1 MKKLAVFFPGIGYTV
16 EKPLMYYSRK
26 LAADEGFEVQLLPY
40 TGFPEKVKG
49 DSDRMAKSYQ
59 IALVQTREM
68 LSDVDFTAYETILFV
83 GKSIGTIAAAEI
95 AVQYGLHDRVHFV
108 LYTPLEETFRY
119 PLGNAVAFTGS
130 ADPWVKEGVIS
141 ELCEEQSIPCHVIPL
156 ANHSLGTGRV
166 REDIET
172 LEKVM
177 KKTRQFIRRIA
188 R

>member
-59 IALVQTREM
+59 IALAQTREM

-130 ADPWVKEGVIS
+130 ADPWVVRGRIPA
-141 ELCEEQSIPCHVIPL
+141 LCAEKGMACTVVPD
-156 ANHSLGTGRV
+156 ANHSLETGDF
-166 REDIET
+166 ETDINY
-172 LEKVM
+172 LKDVFS
-177 KKTRQFIRRIA
+177 KCSPYFIYHQ
-188 R
+188 

>member
-1 MKKLAVFFPGIGYTV
+1 
-16 EKPLMYYSRK
+16 
-26 LAADEGFEVQLLPY
+26 
-40 TGFPEKVKG
+40 
-49 DSDRMAKSYQ
+49 MAKSYQ
-59 IALVQTREM
+59 IALAQTREM

-156 ANHSLGTGRV
+156 ANHSLETGRV

-177 KKTRQFIRRIA
+177 KKTRKFIRRIE

>member
-1 MKKLAVFFPGIGYTV
+1 
-16 EKPLMYYSRK
+16 
-26 LAADEGFEVQLLPY
+26 
-40 TGFPEKVKG
+40 
-49 DSDRMAKSYQ
+49 MAKSYQ
-59 IALVQTREM
+59 IALAQTREM

-156 ANHSLGTGRV
+156 ANHSLETGRV
-166 REDIET
+166 RGGYRNFGKGH
-172 LEKVM
+172 EKDQEVYPADR
-177 KKTRQFIRRIA
+177 KIKRRRSELYKNRIQH
-188 R
+188 RKPFDFLC